1 MAEIRKHRPKTTAIG
16 DLVRANVDAEAVRP
30 TEPGSAKAPL
40 MPDDFDPFFSEEPAQ
55 APSTSA
61 AAGSAAAGMATSGW
75 FSFTPVASQPASESA
90 DDEDEDD

>member
-40 MPDDFDPFFSEEPAQ
+40 MPDDFDPFFSEEPAP
-55 APSTSA
+55 ASTTSA

-75 FSFTPVASQPASESA
+75 FTFTPSPAAAPAA
-90 DDEDEDD
+90 DEEPDDS